1 MYARATALLSRGLVV
16 VLSERRKGHATTE
29 SELAMSSPAHAPRVP
44 EGRPNRRY
52 FVTTALLVVAT
63 VLGIAGL
70 LIALW
75 LVRETIVW
83 LVAAAFL
90 AFSIE
95 PLVRI
100 FQQRGMGRGMAT
112 TLAFLVIGGAVLFFA
127 IALIPSVV
135 DGAQALKEKIPEY
148 VEQLQSTGPSDSLN
162 ADEAIESAGSAAEG
176 AASFFENANKV
187 LDLVGGLASAGFAAF
202 MIFTFTLYFLV
213 YGRELLQRTTGLM
226 PSSYRAP
233 FLSAVREIFTMNTG
247 YWYGKFLIALI
258 AGLTCYVSMRLLG
271 LPYAAPLSVFVAI
284 TDLIPNIGATI
295 GTIPVVIVGLLEEP
309 WKGVAI
315 GAILILY
322 QQIENNL
329 ITPKVFKKTVEIH
342 PFLSVVTVIVFSALL
357 GIVGALIA
365 VPVTKG
371 IQILVDALREGRR
384 EAVATS
390 PSSGL
395 APTTKK

>member
-1 MYARATALLSRGLVV
+1 
-16 VLSERRKGHATTE
+16 
-29 SELAMSSPAHAPRVP
+29 MSSPAPPVRGVP

-70 LIALW
+70 LIAVW

-100 FQQRGMGRGMAT
+100 FQRRGMGRGMAT
-112 TLAFLVIGGAVLFFA
+112 TLAFLAIGGAILFFA

-148 VEQLQSTGPSDSLN
+148 VEQLQSTGASGSLN
-162 ADEAIESAGSAAEG
+162 ADGAIESAGSAAEG
-176 AASFFENANKV
+176 AASFFENANRV

-213 YGRELLQRTTGLM
+213 YGRELLQRTAGLM
-226 PSSYRAP
+226 PPSYRVP

-284 TDLIPNIGATI
+284 TDLIPNIGATL

-371 IQILVDALREGRR
+371 IQILVDAVREGRR
-384 EAVATS
+384 EAVATA
-390 PSSGL
+390 PSSGR
-395 APTTKK
+395 AQTAKE